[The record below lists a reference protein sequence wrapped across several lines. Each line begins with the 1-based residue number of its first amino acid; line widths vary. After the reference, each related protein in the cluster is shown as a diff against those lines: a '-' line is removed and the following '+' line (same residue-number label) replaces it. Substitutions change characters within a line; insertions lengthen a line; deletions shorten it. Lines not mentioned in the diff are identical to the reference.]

1 MKIKRKIIEINEDLC
16 NGCGQCV
23 PSCAEG
29 ALRIVDGKARLVAE
43 KFCDGLGAC
52 LGECPTGALIV
63 TERDAED
70 FDAQAVEEFLRAQ
83 KEEKKTIPSP
93 PFSCPST
100 RIILPGEKVGLGGGA
115 FLQSVS
121 RAWPIK
127 IRLVPADVP
136 FLKNADLL
144 VAADCTAFSC
154 PEFHRDFMENKVVMV
169 GCPKFDDLNEYLAK
183 FTAIFRTMD
192 IKGVTVVFMEVP
204 CCGVLPKVI
213 ERAMAASGAGIPIK
227 QVMISTQGKHTSL
240 R

>member
-1 MKIKRKIIEINEDLC
+1 MKIKRKIIEIDEDLC

-43 KFCDGLGAC
+43 KYCDGLGAC
-52 LGECPTGALIV
+52 LGECPMGALTV

-70 FDAQAVEEFLRAQ
+70 FDAQAVEEFLRTQ
-83 KEEKKTIPSP
+83 KEEEETIPSP
-93 PFSCPST
+93 SCSCLST
-100 RIILPGEKVGLGGGA
+100 RILGGGA
-115 FLQSVS
+115 FLKSVS

-144 VAADCTAFSC
+144 VAADCSAFSC
-154 PEFHRDFMENKVVMV
+154 PEFHRDFMGNRVVMV

-183 FTAIFRTMD
+183 FTAIFRTMK

-204 CCGVLPKVI
+204 CCGVLPKVV
-213 ERAMAASGAGIPIK
+213 EKAMAESGAGIPIK
-227 QVMISTQGKHTSL
+227 KVMIGTQGEHPGL